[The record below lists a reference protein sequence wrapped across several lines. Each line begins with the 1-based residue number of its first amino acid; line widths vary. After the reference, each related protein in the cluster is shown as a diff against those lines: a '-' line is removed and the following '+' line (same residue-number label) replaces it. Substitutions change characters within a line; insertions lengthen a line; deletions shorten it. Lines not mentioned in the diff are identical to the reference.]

1 MNKIYVT
8 WEDVTTFINELVNHL
23 DNKNIK
29 PCGVYGIPRGGLVMA
44 SLISYKMD
52 IPLLMA
58 PCEGCLIID
67 DIADSGR
74 SLCHYT
80 ENDTQFN
87 KYFIATLFYHNRSI
101 VKPHYTK
108 FEKIDEWIVFPWEE
122 I

>member
-8 WEDVTTFINELVNHL
+8 WDEITSFINELVNHL
-23 DNKNIK
+23 NNKNIK
-29 PCGVYGIPRGGLVMA
+29 PSGVYGIPRGGLVMA
-44 SLISYKMD
+44 SLISYKMN

-58 PCEGCLIID
+58 PTEGCLIID